1 MNESFTPDQPDNITP
16 ISGQPSVQH
25 SPPEPE
31 HAPGLKLL
39 SKDVPPPE
47 TEAPETA
54 VSETAAPEINSTSPS
69 LHPVADISRH
79 LKAPKL
85 SNVKP
90 NTISYEQAYKGININ
105 IPGSVQMRLGDT
117 LMFYWGQ
124 NASSTRIHLRHITR
138 DTTVRVLCVSYQLIN
153 EPQFGLVDV
162 YYEVY
167 RDDQLI
173 GTSPAI
179 RVTVNHEPTPPATP
193 KRIPKTPE
201 AEPKDAA

>member
-1 MNESFTPDQPDNITP
+1 MNGTFTPDHPDNTTP
-16 ISGQPSVQH
+16 ISGQCGVQYL
-25 SPPEPE
+25 SPEPE
-31 HAPGLKLL
+31 HAPGLKLV
-39 SKDVPPPE
+39 SKDLPPPE
-47 TEAPETA
+47 TESPETD
-54 VSETAAPEINSTSPS
+54 TPDINCTLPS
-69 LHPVADISRH
+69 VHPAADISRY

-90 NTISYEQAYKGININ
+90 NTVSYEQAYKGININ
-105 IPGSVQMRLGDT
+105 IPGSLQMRLGDT

-124 NASSTRIHLRHITR
+124 NASSTLIHLRHITK

-167 RDDQLI
+167 RDDRLI

-179 RVTVNHEPTPPATP
+179 SVTVNGEPTPPATTKQP
-193 KRIPKTPE
+193 PQTSE
-201 AEPKDAA
+201 TDPKDAA